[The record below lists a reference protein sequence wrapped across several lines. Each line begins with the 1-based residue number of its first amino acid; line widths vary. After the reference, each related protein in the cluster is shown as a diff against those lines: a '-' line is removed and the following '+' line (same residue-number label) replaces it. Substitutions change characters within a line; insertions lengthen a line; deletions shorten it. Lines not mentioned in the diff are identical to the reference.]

1 MRNLSLLTQELISI
15 LLKKKGL
22 GTMRKCFNIMLVLT
36 LVVSCICVPAS
47 AACSSLGEEEVVVA
61 RATGRF
67 SMDVGASSMRKAST
81 SFSLEYGET
90 VTIKASYSPFSANV
104 DFGLIDSA
112 GHFHYVSITDGSI
125 DQEIKITERG
135 SYTFA
140 VRNNSAYSINVSG
153 YVNY

>member
-1 MRNLSLLTQELISI
+1 MKKCISAI
-15 LLKKKGL
+15 LA
-22 GTMRKCFNIMLVLT
+22 FILVM
-36 LVVSCICVPAS
+36 SCVCIPAS
-47 AACSSLGEEEVVVA
+47 AMENALNEEETA
-61 RATGRF
+61 IAKATGRF
-67 SMDVGASSMRKAST
+67 SMDISANSSKKAST

-112 GHFHYVSITDGSI
+112 GRFHYVTITSGSI

-135 SYTFA
+135 NYTFA